1 MSLLSLGLKLSTWE
15 PLSLLLDLQCCF
27 SLWLLHHNSAF
38 LFYICELLR
47 VSMIRWYSRESVG
60 CFFLFFFATQVLIIL
75 ILTSLFK
82 DSIFD
87 GQTLSD
93 PLNVSKFGHYFG
105 LFLCFFLSPFQA
117 TCSKLLMARLMPT
130 CILFR

>member
-38 LFYICELLR
+38 LFYFCDLLH

-60 CFFLFFFATQVLIIL
+60 WVFFFFCNPGFDNID
-75 ILTSLFK
+75 LTSLFK